1 MRLFIDTSVLLA
13 ACGSPDGGSRVVID
27 AAPLNGWSLIVNSW
41 VLGETRR
48 NVRKLSARAPLEW
61 QSIRPRLNR
70 VRNVLAIG
78 KPVVF
83 QPTKDRPVLLTAYEF
98 ADVLLTLDRR
108 DFRELLGG
116 FFYHLRI
123 QSPRDFL
130 KWRRAEGAVML
141 P

>member
-1 MRLFIDTSVLLA
+1 M
-13 ACGSPDGGSRVVID
+13 VID
-27 AAPLNGWSLIVNSW
+27 AAAPNGWSLIVNSW
-41 VLGETRR
+41 VLGETSR
-48 NVRKLSARAPLEW
+48 NLCKLSVQARHEW
-61 QSIRPRLNR
+61 RTIRPRLTR

-83 QPTKDRPVLLTAYEF
+83 HPTKDRPVLLTAHEF

-116 FFYHLRI
+116 SFYHLRI
-123 QSPRDFL
+123 FDPRDFL
-130 KWRRAEGAVML
+130 KWRRASATVTL